1 MEDEQQPEPRKKK
14 EINPFFW
21 VRFNLG
27 CQSSTSF
34 PETSD
39 PAHRRGPSDCAPYL
53 VFFVCGRSC
62 CWKRKR
68 KKLKSKV
75 EVEFFFS
82 AARSTTSK
90 LFSKTTKK
98 GPRIVVHV
106 IISRHSDVPSHRAL
120 PDSLR
125 SCERGKD
132 AEKERG
138 LFK

>member
-1 MEDEQQPEPRKKK
+1 MEESSSRSLEKK
-14 EINPFFW
+14 EINPFLGP
-21 VRFNLG
+21 VQLGLPKLHLLPRNLRPG
-27 CQSSTSF
+27 A
-34 PETSD
+34 
-39 PAHRRGPSDCAPYL
+39 PAWPFGLRSLPCFFLCVEEAVVGRGR
-53 VFFVCGRSC
+53 GRS
-62 CWKRKR
+62 RR
-68 KKLKSKV
+68 ARSRLSF
-75 EVEFFFS
+75 FFFS

-90 LFSKTTKK
+90 IFSKTTKK